1 MELSRRDFL
10 KASGAGIGGMFLLG
24 AIKPDKAFASPAK
37 ALPLKKKIGEI
48 TSICP
53 YDGTGCGFV
62 IAAENGKILNIEGD
76 PDHPINR
83 GSACAKGASLRQLS
97 AENPWRLKKVL
108 YRKPGGTDWEE
119 KTWDWT
125 IDQIARKIKTTR
137 DASFITKDA
146 DGNVVNRT
154 EALACLGGSALDNE
168 ECYLLSKMDR
178 ALGMVYIEHHA
189 RL

>member
-1 MELSRRDFL
+1 MELTRRDFL
-10 KASGAGIGGMFLLG
+10 KVSGAGVGGMFLMG
-24 AIKPDKAFASPAK
+24 ALKPDQAFAGPNQ
-37 ALPLKKKIGEI
+37 ALPLKKQLGEI

-53 YDGTGCGFV
+53 YDGTGCGFI
-62 IAAENGKILNIEGD
+62 IAAENGKVLNIEGD

-83 GSACAKGASLRQLS
+83 GSACAKGASLKQLN
-97 AENPWRLKKVL
+97 AQNPWRLKTPL
-108 YRKPGGTDWEE
+108 YRKAGGTEWEE

-125 IDQIARKIKTTR
+125 IDQIARKIKNTR
-137 DASFITKDA
+137 DANFIAKDG
-146 DGNVVNRT
+146 DYLVNRN
-154 EALACLGGSALDNE
+154 EAIAGLGGSALDNE